1 MMKLSVLAAGAAAFA
16 LAACSGNSGSKLAS
30 CGESAAAPAAPGGA
44 LSIEPLK
51 WACRKLPNG
60 LRVYAMPSTDTA
72 SVSVAVW
79 YNVGSKDDPPGRSG
93 FAHLFEHMMFKST
106 ANMPSETFDRLTEDV
121 GGFNNASTNNDYT
134 DYYETVPA
142 NHLERVLWAES
153 ERMGSLVVDDAVFK
167 SERDVVKEE
176 FRQSVLSRPFNKLF
190 YLYLSQAGF
199 TVHPYGRPGIGS
211 IEELDAATVDDVRAF
226 HAAYYR
232 PDNAVMVVSGNF
244 DEKQLEGYV
253 SKYFAPIATPKRPIP
268 RVTAVEPVR
277 TGPKEFTVYEPN
289 TPLPLVAIAWPAPAA
304 TDKDM
309 PVIEVMDAI
318 MTAGQSSRFYQSL
331 VYDQQLAADANSF
344 LDTTAQPGQY
354 AVYAIL
360 SQGRSADEGLVALN
374 AEIARMRDNPVSD
387 AELEEARN
395 ELITSALRSRET
407 SDGRAAEL
415 AQAVVI
421 DGNPNAADEQ
431 LARLQTVTAADIQ
444 RVARALMDDGRA
456 YTFRYLPEEA
466 QNGAAEA
473 TFADS
478 PTIEATRIDIPA
490 AEIPSFTLNPEAS
503 RVQPPAEAAAIAA
516 KVPGATEKTLP
527 NGLRVIVANK
537 PGLPLVSASLRIGA
551 GGSIDPG
558 DKAGLATMTADI
570 ATRGTR
576 TRSATEIARQIESL
590 GASLDASASVDATA
604 VSISSRSDKAGDVF
618 TIMSDVVQNQAFAQ
632 EELDRAKQET
642 LDGLMVSLR
651 QPSTV
656 GGYAMTRALFGAGPY
671 GGTPTPK
678 SITALKQADLSAFH
692 STWWRP
698 DNSILVITGDVTPD
712 QGFAMAEKALG
723 GWPRPA
729 TAAPELKTSE
739 SAAPAPRAI
748 VIDIPK
754 AGQAAVL
761 LGGIGPS
768 RTAENYFPTLLA
780 ANVVGG
786 GYSARLNAE
795 IRIKRG
801 LSYGT
806 YANFGGRKASAPVTA
821 SGQTRNDAVP
831 DVIDLMTAEFA
842 RLGSEPVPAAE
853 LDARKAVI
861 IGGFGRSVET
871 TGGLAGQLSALAQ
884 FGLPLD
890 KLQSY
895 SSDVAAVTSEQV
907 QAAAKAYFDPAKSV
921 LIAVGDAQ
929 LFWDKIKDKR
939 EGFEAGLSRRVGALA
954 VGANYTW
961 LDATYQSLET
971 VNGAS
976 NSTNSTAAAGARGLD
991 GNIVVRPGDRIP
1003 LIPQHLFKAYADY
1016 RATEAL
1022 SLGVNFIAVGS
1033 SYARGNENNLHQ
1045 PDGVYYLG
1053 PGKAGGYGV
1062 VNLNAEYRFE
1072 PRFTVFG
1079 QINNLF
1085 DREYYTASL
1094 LGPTGFTANGNFIAR
1109 PLPAAA
1115 GQFPIQQAT
1124 FYAPGAPRTFWV
1136 GLRYQFDPKPKVN

>member
-1 MMKLSVLAAGAAAFA
+1 MKQLSILAAGAAALA
-16 LAACSGNSGSKLAS
+16 LAACSDNSGGSKLAS
-30 CGESAAAPAAPGGA
+30 CGQSAAAPAASGGA

-51 WACRKLPNG
+51 WTCKKLPNG

-106 ANMPSETFDRLTEDV
+106 ANMPSENFDRLTEDV

-142 NHLERVLWAES
+142 NHLERVLWAEA

-176 FRQSVLSRPFNKLF
+176 FRQSVLSRPFNKMF

-226 HAAYYR
+226 HATYYR

-268 RVTAVEPVR
+268 RVTAVEPAR

-289 TPLPLVAIAWPAPAA
+289 TPLPLVAISWPAPAA

-318 MTAGQSSRFYQSL
+318 MTAGQSSRFYKSL

-344 LDTTAQPGQY
+344 LDVTAQPGQY

-360 SQGRSADEGLVALN
+360 SQGKSADEGLVALK
-374 AEIARMRDNPVSD
+374 AEIAKMRDNPVSD

-444 RVARALMDDGRA
+444 RVAKALMDDSKG
-456 YTFRYLPEEA
+456 YTFRYLPEET

-478 PTIEATRIDIPA
+478 PTIQATKIDIPA
-490 AEIPSFTLNPEAS
+490 SEIPNFTLNPEAS
-503 RVQPPAEAAAIAA
+503 RTHPPAEAAAIAA
-516 KVPGATEKTLP
+516 KVPGAMEKTLP

-537 PGLPLVSASLRIGA
+537 PGLPLVSASLRVGA
-551 GGSIDPG
+551 GGSLDPK
-558 DKAGLATMTADI
+558 DRAGLATMTADI

-618 TIMSDVVQNQAFAQ
+618 TIMSDVVQNPAFAQ

-692 STWWRP
+692 ATWWRP

-723 GWPRPA
+723 GWPKPTTALSA
-729 TAAPELKTSE
+729 TAA
-739 SAAPAPRAI
+739 SAAAAPPAPRAI
-748 VIDIPK
+748 AIDIPK

-768 RTAENYFPTLLA
+768 RTADDYFPTLLA
-780 ANVVGG
+780 TNVVGG

-801 LSYGT
+801 LSYG
-806 YANFGGRKASAPVTA
+806 ASASFGGRKASAPVTA

-842 RLGSEPVPAAE
+842 KLGAEPVPAAE
-853 LDARKAVI
+853 LDARKAVL

-884 FGLPLD
+884 FGLPLE

-895 SSDVAAVTSEQV
+895 AADVAAVTPEQV
-907 QAAAKAYFDPAKSV
+907 GAAAKAYFDPAKSV

-929 LFWDKIKDKR
+929 LFWDKIKAKR
-939 EGFEAGLSRRVGALA
+939 AGFERVGIDKL
-954 VGANYTW
+954 N
-961 LDATYQSLET
+961 LDSATL
-971 VNGAS
+971 
-976 NSTNSTAAAGARGLD
+976 
-991 GNIVVRPGDRIP
+991 
-1003 LIPQHLFKAYADY
+1003 K
-1016 RATEAL
+1016 
-1022 SLGVNFIAVGS
+1022 
-1033 SYARGNENNLHQ
+1033 
-1045 PDGVYYLG
+1045 
-1053 PGKAGGYGV
+1053 
-1062 VNLNAEYRFE
+1062 
-1072 PRFTVFG
+1072 
-1079 QINNLF
+1079 
-1085 DREYYTASL
+1085 
-1094 LGPTGFTANGNFIAR
+1094 
-1109 PLPAAA
+1109 
-1115 GQFPIQQAT
+1115 
-1124 FYAPGAPRTFWV
+1124 
-1136 GLRYQFDPKPKVN
+1136 